1 MNSLDFN
8 TAYILEIIVEIIVF
22 LALMGVGIF
31 VMKKLKG
38 SDNKFLS
45 PKEYL
50 PDEEI
55 HSIKQV
61 YYLLMMSL
69 CFFVVIYIL
78 VFTNYD
84 LLYVTVFDTL
94 FSLYIAITF
103 ENSKWRKLLVLM
115 LIPYGSL
122 TYILFGYTLVSLLDL
137 IHIPV
142 FLYFIKYY
150 YDRFKKYTET
160 NSLGITIVLLFLI
173 VFVSF
178 FITLF
183 VENANPLDALVMVSN
198 AFTSNGY
205 AVLGNSIPGKLNSVL
220 LVWGGYILSSVGTA
234 TLTAAL
240 LINHYN
246 KRFDKLEELIK
257 KNNDE

>member
-8 TAYILEIIVEIIVF
+8 ITYLWEIIIEIIVF

-38 SDNKFLS
+38 SDSKFLS
-45 PKEYL
+45 PREYL

-55 HSIKQV
+55 HSIRQI
-61 YYLLMMSL
+61 YYLLMMAL
-69 CFFVVIYIL
+69 CFFIVIYTL

-84 LLYVTVFDTL
+84 LLYITIFDTI

-103 ENSKWRKLLVLM
+103 KNSKWRKLLVLM

-122 TYILFGYTLVSLLDL
+122 TYILFGYTLVSLLDF

-142 FLYFIKYY
+142 FLYFVKYY

-160 NSLGITIVLLFLI
+160 NSLGITIVLLFTI
-173 VFVSF
+173 VFISF
-178 FITLF
+178 FNTLF
-183 VENANPLDALVMVSN
+183 VENVNPLDALVMVSN

-220 LVWGGYILSSVGTA
+220 LVWGGYILSGVGTA
-234 TLTAAL
+234 TLTAT
-240 LINHYN
+240 LIIKHYN

-257 KNNDE
+257 KNNEN